1 MHVPTIQEF
10 IDVWLINQDPN
21 EWLYVRGI
29 EDEKMPQIPQGVRG
43 LEIRDCPNLKYIGNM
58 PQLRFIHIYD
68 SPVEE
73 IDIPSSLR
81 NLYLENTK
89 VSYLFDLPDS
99 LRTLYV
105 YNMKNATHIELSSF
119 PIGLRDLTLRNLEM
133 SSLPNL
139 PNGLLIV
146 DLQECKIQR
155 LPRLPDS
162 ILYLD
167 ISSTTVT
174 NIDDLP
180 EFLEELHIQN
190 SCLSSLPELPSTLEI
205 LNCSTSTL
213 REIPRLPLAFK
224 ELYCANMPFLKN
236 LPGLPYGLLIL
247 SAYENK
253 QLTCLP
259 YLPSTI
265 KELYVDGTGIIIL
278 NNLPSS
284 LEIVNMYNCPNL
296 LISKG
301 VGESISDYND
311 RWNTLFK
318 EKAISACKMIK
329 DELLHVTWGP
339 DNIMKYVNKYG
350 REILDDI

>member
-1 MHVPTIQEF
+1 MEVPTIQEF

-21 EWLYVRGI
+21 EWLDVRGI
-29 EDEKMPQIPQGVRG
+29 GDEKISQIPQGVLG
-43 LEIRDCPNLKYIGNM
+43 LEIRDCPNLKYIGKM
-58 PQLRFIHIYD
+58 EGLKFIHVYD

-73 IDIPSSLR
+73 IEVPLSLR

-99 LRTLYV
+99 LRTLFV
-105 YNMKNATHIELSSF
+105 YNSTSNTHIEISRF
-119 PIGLRDLTLRNLEM
+119 PMGLQDLTLRNLQI
-133 SSLPNL
+133 SSLPSL
-139 PNGLLIV
+139 PYSLSSL

-167 ISSTTVT
+167 ISSSTVMH
-174 NIDDLP
+174 IDDLP
-180 EFLEELHIQN
+180 EFLEELHITN
-190 SCLSSLPELPSTLEI
+190 TCLASLHELPSTLEV
-205 LNCSTSTL
+205 LNCSMSML

-247 SAYENK
+247 SAYENQ
-253 QLTCLP
+253 QLTCIP
-259 YLPSTI
+259 YLPSTL
-265 KELYVDGTGIIIL
+265 KELYVDRTGIVIL
-278 NNLPSS
+278 NLPPS
-284 LEIVNMYNCPNL
+284 LEVVNMYNCPNL
-296 LISKG
+296 LISICE
-301 VGESISDYND
+301 GESFTDYNN

-318 EKAISACKMIK
+318 EKAVSACKMIK

-339 DNIMKYVNKYG
+339 DHIMKYVNKYG
-350 REILDDI
+350 REILADIY